1 MFQTHKRFL
10 ELEVFD
16 WSNISFSTA
25 MGRYL
30 IVVIHKLF
38 WLETALLFIGV
49 SCDKFELF
57 LFI

>member
-1 MFQTHKRFL
+1 
-10 ELEVFD
+10 
-16 WSNISFSTA
+16 

-30 IVVIHKLF
+30 MVVIPKLF

-57 LFI
+57 LFIKKV